1 LLVYFPTYL
10 STSSRIHPF
19 CFQAGGR
26 RKRPNL
32 ALVFFRFIFCCIVLC
47 YGLVLRN
54 LNPTHVCVCAWVSLY
69 ATVVHSTEQFCLFS
83 LLTSRQLLKLKC
95 CVLEG
100 KGTQQAESCSAVVDV
115 CVIAKQHC
123 VCVIVWCCL
132 SCTFV
137 QHWVTLRLVLIDV
150 LIADVLGLICCLVTA
165 HFWILHK
172 LSLFSEIIYLLIQS
186 KSTIVVAKYCDEH
199 VCLCVCLSVRIS

>member
-1 LLVYFPTYL
+1 MAWFWGIWTQLNKSKQHKNKLIYAKPEQT
-10 STSSRIHPF
+10 H
-19 CFQAGGR
+19 
-26 RKRPNL
+26 KK
-32 ALVFFRFIFCCIVLC
+32 
-47 YGLVLRN
+47 RN
-54 LNPTHVCVCAWVSLY
+54 LNRNQHANLINVHVCVCACISLY
-69 ATVVHSTEQFCLFS
+69 TTVVHSTEQFCLFS
-83 LLTSRQLLKLKC
+83 LLTSRQLLKLRC
-95 CVLEG
+95 CVSEG
-100 KGTQQAESCSAVVDV
+100 KGTQQAESCSAVVDI